1 MKLAIIS
8 GGSRGLG
15 AALCKAYSDAGFEV
29 LEFSRRAPH
38 PFSIAC
44 DFTQPQDVS
53 ECVSASFSPYRD
65 AALDELVVISN
76 VASLDPIA
84 PNTRLDAAA
93 IQRNLSTSFVSAIV
107 FMSEALRAF
116 QAHACRKTLVS
127 VSSGAAL
134 KGYAGW
140 SLYCA
145 SKAGLENYLRAV
157 AAEQQ
162 LERFPFGTMNID
174 PGVMDTEMQALIRDT
189 PSDNFPA
196 RERFIT
202 LHQEGLLRAPA
213 TIAAA
218 FVRMT
223 SRGDAQGARLVAAD
237 FLPGTSAGPAGA

>member
-84 PNTRLDAAA
+84 LNTRLDAAA

-107 FMSEALRAF
+107 FMSEALRTF
-116 QAHACRKTLVS
+116 QAHA
-127 VSSGAAL
+127 
-134 KGYAGW
+134 
-140 SLYCA
+140 
-145 SKAGLENYLRAV
+145 
-157 AAEQQ
+157 
-162 LERFPFGTMNID
+162 
-174 PGVMDTEMQALIRDT
+174 
-189 PSDNFPA
+189 
-196 RERFIT
+196 
-202 LHQEGLLRAPA
+202 
-213 TIAAA
+213 
-218 FVRMT
+218 
-223 SRGDAQGARLVAAD
+223 
-237 FLPGTSAGPAGA
+237 